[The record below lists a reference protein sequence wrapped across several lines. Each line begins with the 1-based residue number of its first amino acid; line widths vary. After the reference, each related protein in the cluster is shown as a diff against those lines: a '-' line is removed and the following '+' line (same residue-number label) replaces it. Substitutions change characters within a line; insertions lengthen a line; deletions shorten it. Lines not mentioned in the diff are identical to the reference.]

1 MNEELFLNRCKELLE
16 TFRKDLSKD
25 TIYLDSGDNSC
36 IMNPNSKFY
45 KLFGGQS
52 IGGVAK
58 YYAGKT
64 GKKLK
69 YIDD

>member
-1 MNEELFLNRCKELLE
+1 MDEELFLDKCKELLE

-25 TIYLDSGDNSC
+25 TVYLHSGDNSC

-45 KLFGGQS
+45 ELFGGQS
-52 IGGVAK
+52 IAGVAS
-58 YYAGKT
+58 YYADKT